1 MRLLSIAIVQHDL
14 SFLSMQVPGSLCAE
28 HNCYRSLRGS
38 RERALVACGFMVKAG
53 GWDAQDSARPAYSA
67 VLVLRGGGWY
77 GDAAGRRWPL
87 APGTLFQRFTG
98 IPHSV
103 RIDVD
108 PPWAE
113 CWIHL
118 DAAAEAML
126 AEMRV
131 IDRERPVLQPGIDL
145 PLLRELWREVDALEA
160 APDRDLPRHQVR
172 LLGMLLG
179 MLGGGGPEVAGFD
192 ADRACRLLADDPR
205 IDLRLVARELGL
217 PYGRFRKAFRA
228 AVGIGP
234 GEYRLRR
241 RLDRAR
247 AALLGGSKGV
257 AEIAAELGYA
267 SPFTFTALFRKH
279 VGMSPSAWRRGAGR
293 RPSPR

>member
-1 MRLLSIAIVQHDL
+1 
-14 SFLSMQVPGSLCAE
+14 MQVPASLCTD
-28 HNCYRSLRGS
+28 HNCFRSLRGS
-38 RERALVACGFMVKAG
+38 RERALVACGFMAKRG
-53 GWDAQDSARPAYSA
+53 GWDSQRGSRPTYSA
-67 VLVLRGGGWY
+67 VLVLRGAGWY
-77 GDAAGRRWPL
+77 ADAAGTRWPL
-87 APGTLFQRFTG
+87 VPGMLFQRFSG
-98 IPHSV
+98 VEHSLW
-103 RIDVD
+103 IEAE

-126 AEMRV
+126 AELRV

-145 PLLRELWREVDALEA
+145 SLVRELWRSVDALEA
-160 APDRDLPRHQVR
+160 AADRDLPRHQVR

-179 MLGGGGPEVAGFD
+179 LLGGGSQSSAGFD
-192 ADRACRLLADDPR
+192 VDRACRLLADDPR
-205 IDLRLVARELGL
+205 LDLRLAARELGL

-247 AALLGGSKGV
+247 AALLEGSRPIAV
-257 AEIAAELGYA
+257 IAAELGYA
-267 SPFTFTALFRKH
+267 NPFTFTTLFRKH
-279 VGMSPSAWRRGAGR
+279 VGVSPSAWRKGAH
-293 RPSPR
+293 

>member
-1 MRLLSIAIVQHDL
+1 MSIAFLTSDL
-14 SFLSMQVPGSLCAE
+14 PFLSVQIPASLCAD
-28 HNCYRSLRGS
+28 HLCFRSLRGS
-38 RERALVACGFMVKAG
+38 LVRALVACGFLVKRG
-53 GWDAQDSARPAYSA
+53 GWDPQHESRPAYSA
-67 VLVLRGGGWY
+67 VLVLRGAGWY
-77 GDAAGRRWPL
+77 ADADGRRWLL
-87 APGTLFQRFTG
+87 APGTLFQRFNG
-98 IPHSV
+98 RAHSV
-103 RIDVD
+103 WIERD

-131 IDRERPVLQPGIDL
+131 IDHARPVLQPGIDL
-145 PLLRELWREVDALEA
+145 PMVRELWRSVDALEA
-160 APDRDLPRHQVR
+160 APDRELPRHHVR

-179 MLGGGGPEVAGFD
+179 WLGEHDAADAGGFD

-247 AALLGGSKGV
+247 AALLSGSQGI

-267 SPFTFTALFRKH
+267 NPFTFTTLFRKH
-279 VGMSPSAWRRGAGR
+279 VGVSPSAWRKGAR
-293 RPSPR
+293 